1 MTDKAEEERYNLIV
15 KDYLDTIMN
24 LDPDISPRMK
34 SHYKKQFIKITEG
47 ETSENLV
54 FKLCKKISDL
64 EDEVKATRQNYYELK
79 QDVKQ
84 YKITIDAYKQ
94 KQDHFTHFSL
104 RSLLS
109 PVKMPPG
116 SSPGGRHLEVKN
128 IGPGWPACSRS
139 LVGPIGR
146 PRRG

>member
-1 MTDKAEEERYNLIV
+1 MTEEKQYNLIV

-24 LDPDISPRMK
+24 LDPDMSKQMK

-84 YKITIDAYKQ
+84 YKITIDAYKE
-94 KQDHFTHFSL
+94 KQDHLIEEFGEKSYEYNIYQNGDIH
-104 RSLLS
+104 
-109 PVKMPPG
+109 KIC
-116 SSPGGRHLEVKN
+116 KN
-128 IGPGWPACSRS
+128 IK
-139 LVGPIGR
+139 
-146 PRRG
+146 